1 MASIQVINALGLGN
15 VGKCAVEFAHTIE
28 DDAAI
33 REVRIEIDRQ
43 IEVDEREVAFL
54 DQNPDCVA
62 VGGGVTLINCSGL
75 EIGHLKQ
82 PRSHE
87 GIDNNH
93 LRGHTSM
100 CHPAVMLRRTAA
112 LAAGG
117 YRDYPHAEDLDL
129 WLRLAE
135 IGRLANLS
143 YPAISYRVHAKS

>member
-1 MASIQVINALGLGN
+1 
-15 VGKCAVEFAHTIE
+15 
-28 DDAAI
+28 
-33 REVRIEIDRQ
+33 
-43 IEVDEREVAFL
+43 
-54 DQNPDCVA
+54 
-62 VGGGVTLINCSGL
+62 
-75 EIGHLKQ
+75 
-82 PRSHE
+82 
-87 GIDNNH
+87 
-93 LRGHTSM
+93 M

>member
-1 MASIQVINALGLGN
+1 LASIQVINALGLGN

-87 GIDNNH
+87 GSI
-93 LRGHTSM
+93 TTTF
-100 CHPAVMLRRTAA
+100 AVT
-112 LAAGG
+112 
-117 YRDYPHAEDLDL
+117 PQC
-129 WLRLAE
+129 
-135 IGRLANLS
+135 
-143 YPAISYRVHAKS
+143 AIQP